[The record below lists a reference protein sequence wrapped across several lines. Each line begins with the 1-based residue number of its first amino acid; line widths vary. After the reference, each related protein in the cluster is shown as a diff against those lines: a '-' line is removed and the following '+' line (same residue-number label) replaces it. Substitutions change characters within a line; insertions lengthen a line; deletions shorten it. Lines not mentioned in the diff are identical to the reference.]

1 MQMNKHHDI
10 PNAKLFARRME
21 RKGLLLISL
30 LILSVPI
37 LSSVAHTPET
47 AISPGTYEAID
58 DADRLSRILASLREI
73 RLTPDR
79 SAAERTEASVTT
91 LESAPPTALPAGLPV
106 FGTVSSEFG
115 LRLDP
120 FSGFPEFHKGIDI
133 AAARGTP
140 VSATAGGDVIW
151 AGLQGNYGKTVIMGR
166 DPVRKASEPL
176 LVETRLEIP
185 RIVLK
190 VREPHEIEHVLQKPA
205 RERLLLPAVHPWEH
219 QDRDPERPIPE
230 NIGQSKAENHD
241 VDLVR
246 LPPENG
252 ERCVQVL
259 RKPLAFQSCP

>member
-1 MQMNKHHDI
+1 LHMNKHHDI

-133 AAARGTP
+133 G
-140 VSATAGGDVIW
+140 AGNPGIGDRRW
-151 AGLQGNYGKTVIMGR
+151 RR
-166 DPVRKASEPL
+166 DL
-176 LVETRLEIP
+176 GG
-185 RIVLK
+185 
-190 VREPHEIEHVLQKPA
+190 PA
-205 RERLLLPAVHPWEH
+205 R
-219 QDRDPERPIPE
+219 
-230 NIGQSKAENHD
+230 K
-241 VDLVR
+241 
-246 LPPENG
+246 
-252 ERCVQVL
+252 L
-259 RKPLAFQSCP
+259 REDGYHGPRSRAKSE